1 MFLDLYLKVDEESI
15 WQLERSVVLA
25 DCQVLLALLNFLHQ
39 ELTSMVKGGWVLRKA
54 WKMYDN
60 AYAKLQSMGNETK
73 SKTSMP
79 SKCSF
84 LLQSTFIVCAM

>member
-1 MFLDLYLKVDEESI
+1 MVEVAEDSI
-15 WQLERSVVLA
+15 WQLERHVVLA

-60 AYAKLQSMGNETK
+60 AYAKLLAMANEAK
-73 SKTSMP
+73 SKS
-79 SKCSF
+79 SLSCEF
-84 LLQSTFIVCAM
+84 YI